1 VTTDNG
7 ARADRKTLGD
17 HVLRLKLLAIAA
29 ALVAVTGCAVGP
41 PMADPASDAPE
52 PGHAPPRPL
61 ANDAASYAEA
71 LQRWRTPEDVNAWI
85 GARFE
90 YSLPRA
96 MLLSE
101 TQRSRQGSLPI
112 PPADEFFA
120 APKGVCVDLSRFA
133 VDTLRRIDS
142 STEPTFLL
150 IEFAPVTIA
159 GNTLRRHW
167 LASFRR
173 DGKLWFFA
181 DSKRPGHIAGP
192 YDSTEAFIADYAAYR
207 GRTIVG
213 FRELA
218 THQRKLRTA
227 ATRQERD
234 TRP

>member
-1 VTTDNG
+1 M
-7 ARADRKTLGD
+7 
-17 HVLRLKLLAIAA
+17 RLVGLAAMLA
-29 ALVAVTGCAVGP
+29 ALVACSSTPDV
-41 PMADPASDAPE
+41 ADPASDAPE
-52 PGHAPPRPL
+52 TRRPPSL
-61 ANDAASYAEA
+61 LLTNEVGSYAEA

-101 TQRSRQGSLPI
+101 TQRSRNGSLPI

-120 APKGVCVDLSRFA
+120 SPSGVCVDLSRFA
-133 VDTLRRIDS
+133 VDTLRRIDGR
-142 STEPTFLL
+142 TEPSFLM

-173 DGKLWFFA
+173 DGKIWFFA
-181 DSKRPGHIAGP
+181 DSKRPGRIAGP
-192 YDSTEAFIADYAAYR
+192 YDTTEAFIAEYAAYR
-207 GRTIVG
+207 GRTIVA

-218 THQRKLRTA
+218 THERKLRTA
-227 ATRQERD
+227 ATRQEREA
-234 TRP
+234 RP

>member
-1 VTTDNG
+1 MSRTRSAFAV
-7 ARADRKTLGD
+7 A
-17 HVLRLKLLAIAA
+17 LLAAMLAA
-29 ALVAVTGCAVGP
+29 CGSTVEV
-41 PMADPASDAPE
+41 ADPASDAPE
-52 PGHAPPRPL
+52 VRRAASPPL
-61 ANDAASYAEA
+61 ASEPRSYAEA
-71 LQRWRTPEDVNAWI
+71 LQAWRTPEDVNAWI

-101 TQRSRQGSLPI
+101 TQRNRNGTLPI
-112 PPADEFFA
+112 PAADVFFA
-120 APKGVCVDLSRFA
+120 APSGVCVDLSRFA
-133 VDTLRRIDS
+133 VDTLRRMDPG
-142 STEPTFLL
+142 TEPTFLM

-192 YDSTEAFIADYAAYR
+192 YETTAAFIADYAAYR
-207 GRTIVG
+207 GRAIVA

-218 THQRKLRTA
+218 THERKLRTA
-227 ATRQERD
+227 ATRQEREA
-234 TRP
+234 RP